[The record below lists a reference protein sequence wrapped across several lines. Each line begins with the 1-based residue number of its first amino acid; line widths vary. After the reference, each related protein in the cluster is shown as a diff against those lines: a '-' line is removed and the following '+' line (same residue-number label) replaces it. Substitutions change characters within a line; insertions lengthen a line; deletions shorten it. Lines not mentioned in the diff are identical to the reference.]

1 MEAKVW
7 WRYPQY
13 LVIGDAV
20 REGHYVES
28 GMLEILA
35 KKLVQGIS

>member
-1 MEAKVW
+1 MVEIPTISC
-7 WRYPQY
+7 Y
-13 LVIGDAV
+13 GDAL

-35 KKLVQGIS
+35 KEKKVCSGYVA